1 MSISLKSKK
10 IYPVLL
16 EASVSLINSEDI
28 NKNNTGFL
36 LLGGMA
42 EGCAEKLKK
51 NLQNPIMN
59 VLIPK
64 GLSHASPEVRGAA
77 INALSYFSEFLIP
90 DIVEYHSQIIPS
102 MMGYVGDMSS
112 KVAEKALIA
121 VDVFF
126 ENMEE
131 DDIKSYLPTV
141 IPRLS
146 EVLLAEKSTPIMR
159 NAAMSGIGSAI

>member
-1 MSISLKSKK
+1 
-10 IYPVLL
+10 
-16 EASVSLINSEDI
+16 
-28 NKNNTGFL
+28 
-36 LLGGMA
+36 MA

-51 NLQNPIMN
+51 NLQNPVMN

-64 GLSHASPEVRGAA
+64 GLNHAAPEVRGAA
-77 INALSYFSEFLIP
+77 INALSYFSEYLIP
-90 DIVEYHSQIIPS
+90 DIVDYHAQIIPS
-102 MMGYVGDMSS
+102 MMAYVGDAST

-131 DDIKSYLPTV
+131 DDIKNYLPTV

>member
-1 MSISLKSKK
+1 METVCLVCSEPFSQDKEEDDLTEPVQEIALWLIETMSISLKSKK

-64 GLSHASPEVRGAA
+64 GLNHTAPEVRGAA

-90 DIVEYHSQIIPS
+90 DIVDYHSQIIPS
-102 MMGYVGDMSS
+102 MMGYIGDMSS
-112 KVAEKALIA
+112 KVA
-121 VDVFF
+121 
-126 ENMEE
+126 
-131 DDIKSYLPTV
+131 
-141 IPRLS
+141 
-146 EVLLAEKSTPIMR
+146 
-159 NAAMSGIGSAI
+159 